1 MISEALY
8 TLFRVVQY
16 DRSILYQMSTDKAF
30 ENNTGSATWLSLT
43 KNIQNPYKPKTFNRW
58 GNYRYFKNRSIKS
71 TKILTKPLAT
81 LQEVFCL
88 SN

>member
-30 ENNTGSATWLSLT
+30 ENNTGSATGL
-43 KNIQNPYKPKTFNRW
+43 
-58 GNYRYFKNRSIKS
+58 
-71 TKILTKPLAT
+71 
-81 LQEVFCL
+81 V
-88 SN
+88 